1 MSLLFSLYLSLSLS
15 FSSTQPVFYA
25 AAKGDVLLMQLLVD
39 AGANPAAECAYG
51 ETPSVVAYSNEH
63 VAAADWL
70 DGITSSSS
78 SQKGAP
84 RSIARGIERS
94 SHTERFLQNSYPV
107 YTCIYGGPS
116 PL

>member
-1 MSLLFSLYLSLSLS
+1 M
-15 FSSTQPVFYA
+15 FYA

-78 SQKGAP
+78 QKGAP

-94 SHTERFLQNSYPV
+94 SHTERYLQNIYPV
-107 YTCIYGGPS
+107 YIYMHNTVD
-116 PL
+116 PLHFREVSSKMC